1 MFSDV
6 TQHAVHVTVSRC
18 HCFRMFDT
26 AQAYDNEE
34 AVGEAVKEGGVP
46 RDEVFIVSKI
56 HPRFLGYHETLKSVE
71 ESLRRL
77 KVSCL
82 YYPHKH
88 SCWIVPKTRKE
99 FHSYSSVTTS
109 ARVKYSILV
118 LVYIRNFE
126 LNLILN
132 NKAVDVDPNSMLI
145 FIFYN
150 YILQNFSWLLSF
162 RYQLWSCSWHCMWW
176 NNCCGRLGRLIC

>member
-1 MFSDV
+1 
-6 TQHAVHVTVSRC
+6 
-18 HCFRMFDT
+18 MFDT

-88 SCWIVPKTRKE
+88 SC
-99 FHSYSSVTTS
+99 
-109 ARVKYSILV
+109 
-118 LVYIRNFE
+118 
-126 LNLILN
+126 
-132 NKAVDVDPNSMLI
+132 
-145 FIFYN
+145 
-150 YILQNFSWLLSF
+150 
-162 RYQLWSCSWHCMWW
+162 
-176 NNCCGRLGRLIC
+176 